1 MQFRCPY
8 CKADIGPVALAK
20 CPKCGHVMSV
30 KNKVDAKERKAKRKI
45 IESIRSDAFRKKQ
58 EIAGRA
64 PVIPHGPK
72 FYIVI
77 VVLFSAL
84 LFVAIN
90 YSKNPQLEDGWRTGT
105 IADINLLAEALG
117 RFHFHT
123 GVYPTTEQ
131 GLEALTWI
139 ETGKIPGYNGPYL
152 MNKLVPQDKW
162 KHPYRY
168 TGPGDDPS
176 DPLPTLVSAGPD
188 GKFDTDD
195 DIYPVP
201 DCFYRAGKD
210 TSWTNEWVPYDKRG
224 ITILSKEQKAAV
236 LAAEARKK
244 KRAAEEAAAAKAA
257 AEKGEAEKPAPAAD
271 GANGESVKTEEAK

>member
-8 CKADIGPVALAK
+8 CKAEIGPVALAK
-20 CPKCGHVMSV
+20 CPKCGHVMAV
-30 KNKVDAKERKAKRKI
+30 KKKSDADNRRSRRKKI
-45 IESIRSDAFRKKQ
+45 EAIRSDAARKKL

-64 PVIPHGPK
+64 PVMPHGPK
-72 FYIVI
+72 FYIAL

-84 LFVAIN
+84 LLVAIN
-90 YSKNPQLEDGWRTGT
+90 FSTRPQLQDGWRTGT

-117 RFHFHT
+117 RFRFHT

-139 ETGKIPGYNGPYL
+139 ETGRIPGYNGPYL
-152 MNKLVPQDKW
+152 MNKIVPKDKW
-162 KHPYRY
+162 KTPYRY

-188 GKFDTDD
+188 GKFDTAD
-195 DIYPVP
+195 DIYPLP
-201 DCFYRAGKD
+201 DCFYRAGQD

-236 LAAEARKK
+236 EAAEARRKA
-244 KRAAEEAAAAKAA
+244 RAAEEAAAKAEAA
-257 AEKGEAEKPAPAAD
+257 AEKGQDVKPQ
-271 GANGESVKTEEAK
+271 EITQ